1 MSWLFWNL
9 GASTSWNPLSLSK
22 SVMGLLKKSLSTV
35 VRQYLSSSKETSLN
49 KNTTYLTKRSS
60 QCVNVQKFCFVFLRY
75 WVQISVQTLAV
86 YTEDLLEF
94 SRSCEPILI
103 LCSCM
108 TTLTEVFPCF
118 FLSCKANAR
127 VKPAKTGHGPHSSKF
142 LCCSMYFLC
151 CSMYCL
157 FCVVL
162 CIVCV
167 YMCTVLLPP
176 GGYPVAVKYVM
187 SYHIISYHIIS
198 YHIISYHIIP
208 YHIILY
214 VHVKYYRWYI
224 TLPLSKHVII
234 SDLQY
239 CIQ

>member
-1 MSWLFWNL
+1 M
-9 GASTSWNPLSLSK
+9 
-22 SVMGLLKKSLSTV
+22 
-35 VRQYLSSSKETSLN
+35 
-49 KNTTYLTKRSS
+49 
-60 QCVNVQKFCFVFLRY
+60 C
-75 WVQISVQTLAV
+75 
-86 YTEDLLEF
+86 LLEELTHVYF
-94 SRSCEPILI
+94 HI
-103 LCSCM
+103 LCVAI
-108 TTLTEVFPCF
+108 LTVYVWLPWLRIFPWF
-118 FLSCKANAR
+118 FLSCKANVR

-198 YHIISYHIIP
+198 YHIILYHIISYHIISFCT
-208 YHIILY
+208 YTLNII
-214 VHVKYYRWYI
+214 VD
-224 TLPLSKHVII
+224 T
-234 SDLQY
+234 
-239 CIQ
+239 